1 MNKLVILDRQSGKK
15 QAELTDIIYESA
27 LNIAGWTCHGIMQR
41 TAADVLMLF
50 WTELNKY
57 EKDKEISVFIG
68 MDGDDLKLS
77 FNCPFLGDLWY
88 YVTPDGVVKLAKL
101 GHCLFNEY
109 WRYIPTNAKEAW
121 HD

>member
-1 MNKLVILDRQSGKK
+1 MNKIMIHDRTTGQK

-27 LNIAGWTCHGIMQR
+27 LNIAGWYCHGVMQR

-68 MDGDDLKLS
+68 MDDEELKLAFS
-77 FNCPFLGDLWY
+77 CPCLGDLWY
-88 YVTPDGVVKLAKL
+88 YVAPDGVVKLDKL
-101 GHCLFNEY
+101 GHCMFNEY
-109 WRYIPTNAKEAW
+109 WRYIPANTKEVW

>member
-1 MNKLVILDRQSGKK
+1 MNKIIIHDRPTGQK

-27 LNIAGWTCHGIMQR
+27 LNIAGWYCHGAMQR

-57 EKDKEISVFIG
+57 EKEKEVSVFIG
-68 MDGDDLKLS
+68 MDGDGLKLAFS
-77 FNCPFLGDLWY
+77 CPCLGDLWY
-88 YVTPDGVVKLAKL
+88 CVTHDGVVKLDKL
-101 GHCLFNEY
+101 GHCMFNEY
-109 WRYIPTNAKEAW
+109 WRYIPANTKEVW